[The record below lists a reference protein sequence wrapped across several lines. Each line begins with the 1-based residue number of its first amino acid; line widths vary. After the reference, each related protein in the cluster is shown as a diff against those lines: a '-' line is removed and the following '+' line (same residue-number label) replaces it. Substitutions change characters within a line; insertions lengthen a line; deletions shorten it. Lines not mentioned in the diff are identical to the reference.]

1 MGLRGSRGLRCVSRV
16 HGLHTTPYTR
26 SIMTT
31 FCLPLSDVICVR
43 KKFHVI
49 RVSMAAVTTDAQFNK
64 ALIHPEKLFKD
75 VATSFLEIFPASS
88 DPSSSS
94 NTHI

>member
-1 MGLRGSRGLRCVSRV
+1 
-16 HGLHTTPYTR
+16 
-26 SIMTT
+26 
-31 FCLPLSDVICVR
+31 
-43 KKFHVI
+43 
-49 RVSMAAVTTDAQFNK
+49 MAAVTTDAQFNK